1 MKHRKWHIPPPPE
14 KEKNVK
20 RIRGIEASFSF
31 LYSYS
36 TKVIKKCYTVWLMA
50 YGKKYNIG
58 NQKEEMILGKNKVY
72 PHWIPVKLTTLYRM
86 LAGRKQKRE
95 AKNKILY
102 HNSCIHTN

>member
-58 NQKEEMILGKNKVY
+58 NQKEEMILGKNKESV
-72 PHWIPVKLTTLYRM
+72 PSLDSSEINNFIQNV
-86 LAGRKQKRE
+86 GRKKTKKRSQK
-95 AKNKILY
+95 
-102 HNSCIHTN
+102 